1 MNDADLAALLADP
14 EQIPSA
20 EIPRVVGE
28 LERIKTS
35 LVGRLV
41 AEQSR
46 NGSETGDSKDIAKDR
61 LLTVQE
67 AAARLGVTTDYLY
80 RNKDLPFRVR
90 LPNSS
95 KALFSSLGIEGYL
108 KSQRRT

>member
-1 MNDADLAALLADP
+1 M
-14 EQIPSA
+14 
-20 EIPRVVGE
+20 
-28 LERIKTS
+28 
-35 LVGRLV
+35 V

-46 NGSETGDSKDIAKDR
+46 KGAKDVDVEDDDR
-61 LLTVQE
+61 LLTAQE

-95 KALFSSLGIEGYL
+95 KALFSSLGMERYL